1 MKQVLTRPLNG
12 EATVRRKLIAT
23 LSYGLATREHKKSL
37 YRTKSGKVI
46 LSETSSTGLPK
57 SKTGCL
63 LQFHINIYRA
73 VVRSIDRGAAEQS
86 VVISYINTS

>member
-23 LSYGLATREHKKSL
+23 LSYSLATREHTKSL

-46 LSETSSTGLPK
+46 LSETRQQVCQNPK
-57 SKTGCL
+57 RTVYFSFTSIYIGQWSEASIAA
-63 LQFHINIYRA
+63 LQNK
-73 VVRSIDRGAAEQS
+73 VL
-86 VVISYINTS
+86 